1 VTVWAKQHDGAVGLD
16 AGKKQTVMGLSLSRI
31 LAVLAKEFRQLRRDR
46 LTFAM
51 ILGIPIMQL
60 LLFGYAINTD
70 PKHLP
75 TAVLVQDQGDF
86 SRSVIASLQNSQYF
100 DIVQAVRTPAELDR
114 LFDNGSVL
122 FAVTIPGDFTRRVVR
137 GEDPQILVEADASDP
152 TATASGVA
160 ALSALP
166 SYALMHDLKGPLAS
180 RAAVTAPFEV
190 VVQRRY
196 NPESITS
203 YNIVP
208 GLLGTILSM
217 TLVIMTALGMTREAE
232 RGTMETLLATPL
244 KPLEV
249 MIGKLT
255 PYVLIGIVQATLI
268 IVMARILFGVPLAGG
283 WGALVLGLFLFIVGS
298 LSLGFLVSTV
308 ARNQLQAMQMA
319 FFYFLPSILLSG
331 FLFPFRGMPV
341 WAQWIGTLVPV
352 THMLRVVRGAMLKG
366 VGISGSLESL
376 GALGLFMLIVAAL
389 AVRQYRTTLD

>member
-1 VTVWAKQHDGAVGLD
+1 
-16 AGKKQTVMGLSLSRI
+16 MGLSLSRI
-31 LAVLAKEFRQLRRDR
+31 VAVLAKEFRQLRRDR

-75 TAVLVQDQGDF
+75 TAVLVQDQGDL
-86 SRSVIASLQNSQYF
+86 SRSVIAALQNSQYF
-100 DIVQAVRTPAELDR
+100 DVVQTVRTPAELDR
-114 LFDNGSVL
+114 LFDRGSVL
-122 FAVTIPGDFTRRVVR
+122 FGVTIPGDFTRRVVR
-137 GEDPQILVEADASDP
+137 GDDPQILVEADASDP

-160 ALSALP
+160 ALTALP
-166 SYALMHDLKGPLAS
+166 TYALVHDLKGPLAN
-180 RAAVTAPFEV
+180 RAAVKAPFQL

-196 NPESITS
+196 NPESITA

-208 GLLGTILSM
+208 GLLGTILSL
-217 TLVIMTALGMTREAE
+217 TLVIMTALGMTRESE

-244 KPLEV
+244 RPLEV

-255 PYVLIGIVQATLI
+255 PYVLIGVFQATI
-268 IVMARILFGVPLAGG
+268 IISMAHLLFGVPLAGG
-283 WGALVLGLFLFIVGS
+283 WGALILGLFLFIVGS
-298 LSLGFLVSTV
+298 LSLGFLVSTI

-331 FLFPFRGMPV
+331 FLFPFKGMPV
-341 WAQWIGTLVPV
+341 WAQWIGTVVPV

-366 VGISGSLESL
+366 VGIEGSLQSL
-376 GALGLFMLIVAAL
+376 GALAIFMVAVAAL

>member
-1 VTVWAKQHDGAVGLD
+1 MT
-16 AGKKQTVMGLSLSRI
+16 GLSMSRI
-31 LAVLAKEFRQLRRDR
+31 LAVLTKEFRQLRRDR

-75 TAVLVQDQGDF
+75 TAVLVQDESDL
-86 SRSVIASLQNSQYF
+86 SRSVIASLENSQYF
-100 DIVQAVRTPAELDR
+100 NIVRTVRTPAELDR
-114 LFDNGSVL
+114 LFDDGSAL

-137 GEDPQILVEADASDP
+137 GEDAQILVEADASDP

-160 ALSALP
+160 ALAAIP

-180 RAAVTAPFEV
+180 RAAVTAPFRI

-255 PYVLIGIVQATLI
+255 PYVLIGVVQASAI
-268 IVMARILFGVPLAGG
+268 IIMARLLFGVPLAGG

-331 FLFPFRGMPV
+331 FLFPFRGMPL
-341 WAQWIGTLVPV
+341 WAQWIGTIVPV

-376 GALGLFMLIVAAL
+376 GALAIFMIVVAAL